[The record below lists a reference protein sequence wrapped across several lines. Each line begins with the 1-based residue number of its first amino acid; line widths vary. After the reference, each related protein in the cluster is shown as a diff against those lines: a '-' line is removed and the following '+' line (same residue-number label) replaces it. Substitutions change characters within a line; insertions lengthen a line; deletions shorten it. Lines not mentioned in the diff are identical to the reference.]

1 MSQTQAH
8 SKSARDAHDPA
19 FVFVQ
24 ELAAELNRGKVEL
37 PSIPDILVR
46 VRKVLADEFVSI
58 GQVVRVINSE
68 PALAAQLLRISN
80 SRSMNPSGT
89 ANTDLR
95 TAVTRVGFNLVR
107 SAAISFAIQQLKKI
121 EGLKGM
127 EKPLDELWRRSAE
140 VAAMSYVVAR
150 RHSTVNPDAALLA
163 GMLHRIGRLYIL
175 TRSAQH
181 PALFAD
187 NTALAEIVRNWSAP
201 IAKALLENWQMPGE
215 IVTAVSEY
223 EDSEREHA
231 GPADLTDVLTVS
243 SWLVIFKD
251 SPESMELN
259 LQDVRAC
266 KRLKMDLPSYQ
277 KLLEESRTEVEA
289 LRQALGM

>member
-1 MSQTQAH
+1 MPQSPAH
-8 SKSARDAHDPA
+8 SKQREAHDPA

-58 GQVVRVINSE
+58 GQVVRVLNSE

-80 SRSMNPSGT
+80 SRALNPGGVAS
-89 ANTDLR
+89 TDLR

-107 SAAISFAIQQLKKI
+107 SAAISFAIQQMKKI
-121 EGLKGM
+121 EGLKGL
-127 EKPLDELWRRSAE
+127 EKPLDELWRRSTE
-140 VAAMSYVVAR
+140 VGAMSYVVAR
-150 RHSTVNPDAALLA
+150 RHSRVNPDAALLA
-163 GMLHRIGRLYIL
+163 GMLHRVGRLYIL
-175 TRSAQH
+175 TRSASH
-181 PALFAD
+181 PGLFAD
-187 NTALAEIVRNWSAP
+187 STALPEIIRNWSAP
-201 IAKALLENWQMPGE
+201 IAKALLENWAMPAE
-215 IVTAVSEY
+215 IVTAVSEF
-223 EDSEREHA
+223 EDSEREHD

-266 KRLKMDLPSYQ
+266 ARLNLDLSNYQ
-277 KLLEESRTEVEA
+277 RLLSESETEIEA